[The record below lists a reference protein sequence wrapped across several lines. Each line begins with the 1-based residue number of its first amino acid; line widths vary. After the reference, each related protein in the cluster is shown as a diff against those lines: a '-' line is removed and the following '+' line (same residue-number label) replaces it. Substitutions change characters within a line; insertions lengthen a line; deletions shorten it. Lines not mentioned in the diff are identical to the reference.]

1 MNGKWF
7 LQNIINKGPSKS
19 QLGIDAAVWFPATI
33 WQYVMAIL
41 DEDFEY
47 VYSPISR
54 AQQVIGA
61 EIYQT
66 VEIPT
71 THSGGNAVIN

>member
-1 MNGKWF
+1 
-7 LQNIINKGPSKS
+7 
-19 QLGIDAAVWFPATI
+19 
-33 WQYVMAIL
+33 MAIL
-41 DEDFEY
+41 DEDFDY
-47 VYSPISR
+47 VYSLMSR

-71 THSGGNAVIN
+71 THFGANAVINK